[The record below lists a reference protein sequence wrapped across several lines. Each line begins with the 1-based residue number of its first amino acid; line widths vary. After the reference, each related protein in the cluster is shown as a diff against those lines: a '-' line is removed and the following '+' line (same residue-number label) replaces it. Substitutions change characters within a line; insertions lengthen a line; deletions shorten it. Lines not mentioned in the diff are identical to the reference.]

1 MSISLI
7 VLEPKSKEYSLVN
20 VPLATED
27 VFDRIWLRG
36 AQHLDAKWLPLFKS
50 GIDLT
55 AADFTCV
62 IQELMS
68 LGEWVKVEALGSDEK
83 RFVLSRIDA
92 LLKEFVRLDSET
104 NGNVKVFIG

>member
-1 MSISLI
+1 
-7 VLEPKSKEYSLVN
+7 
-20 VPLATED
+20 
-27 VFDRIWLRG
+27 
-36 AQHLDAKWLPLFKS
+36 
-50 GIDLT
+50 
-55 AADFTCV
+55 
-62 IQELMS
+62 MS